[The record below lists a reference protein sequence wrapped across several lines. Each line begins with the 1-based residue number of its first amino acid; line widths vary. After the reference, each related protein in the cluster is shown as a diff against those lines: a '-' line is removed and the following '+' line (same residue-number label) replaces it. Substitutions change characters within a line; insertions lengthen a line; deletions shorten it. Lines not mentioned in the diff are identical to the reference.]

1 MIDFIIRD
9 CGHGEWLPIITVTAT
24 GKELYRG
31 DRVPSGFLALA
42 KAQAVWENSETGNV
56 VDFKKVNNL

>member
-1 MIDFIIRD
+1 MIDIIVRD

-31 DRVPSGFLALA
+31 SRVVSGFLALA
-42 KAQAVWENSETGNV
+42 KAQKIWEENGTGNIV
-56 VDFKKVNNL
+56 EFKGANGL